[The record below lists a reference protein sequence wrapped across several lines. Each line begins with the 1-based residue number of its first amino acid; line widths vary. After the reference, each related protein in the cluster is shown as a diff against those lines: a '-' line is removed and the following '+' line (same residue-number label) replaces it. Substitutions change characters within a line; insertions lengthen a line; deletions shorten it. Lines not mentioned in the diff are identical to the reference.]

1 LFADTSDQLDWLLL
15 REPKYLATYP
25 SNLQALLKESEQ
37 TGDIPTSIDKIVLSS
52 EPVSPQLVGL
62 AKRLWGAT
70 CVPTYSA
77 NEVGLLACQI
87 PDGQGY
93 YVQADNA
100 FVEVLDD
107 DDRPCA
113 PGEVGRV
120 VVTTLFDLRRPLIRY
135 EIGDYA
141 EVDSTDPNDP
151 ISLPRLKRI
160 VGRQRTMIRLPNG
173 RRVWP
178 HFEFA
183 SLVEMGGMRAW
194 QLVQRK
200 DLSMLVRVVPTERYS
215 EAVHDE
221 IVHTVK
227 VALPGLAVK
236 VVEVGAIARTPRG
249 KFRELISELEDD

>member
-1 LFADTSDQLDWLLL
+1 
-15 REPKYLATYP
+15 
-25 SNLQALLKESEQ
+25 
-37 TGDIPTSIDKIVLSS
+37 
-52 EPVSPQLVGL
+52 
-62 AKRLWGAT
+62 
-70 CVPTYSA
+70 
-77 NEVGLLACQI
+77 
-87 PDGQGY
+87 
-93 YVQADNA
+93 
-100 FVEVLDD
+100 
-107 DDRPCA
+107 
-113 PGEVGRV
+113 V